1 VPTTTSIELKRHYH
15 KLSEKETNE
24 VVETV
29 ADLIVNFLK
38 GKHAP
43 GQSVKCRQER
53 THERNVA
60 QPPESH

>member
-1 VPTTTSIELKRHYH
+1 VPTPASIELKRHYH
-15 KLSEKETNE
+15 ELSEKETNE

-38 GKHAP
+38 GKRDL

-53 THERNVA
+53 THDRNVA